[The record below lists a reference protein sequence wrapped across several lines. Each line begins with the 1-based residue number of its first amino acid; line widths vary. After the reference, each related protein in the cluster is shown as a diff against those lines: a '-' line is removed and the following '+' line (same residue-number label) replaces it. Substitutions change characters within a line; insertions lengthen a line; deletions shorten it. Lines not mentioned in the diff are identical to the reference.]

1 MTDDTVPPPVPV
13 RGLFEAH
20 LTVSDLQRSI
30 TFYRD
35 TIGLELGLSV
45 PNRNCAFFWIGD
57 AKDAMLGLWSI
68 GTMPIGLTLHIAFNV
83 DLKDLLDAPRHLRL
97 KRITPLSF
105 FGEETNEPSVLCW
118 MPAASIF
125 FRDPDGHLIEYLAIL
140 DEKPKPDLGIIPWN
154 KWLASKEEY
163 RR

>member
-13 RGLFEAH
+13 RGLFETH

-30 TFYRD
+30 AFYRD

-97 KRITPLSF
+97 NGITPLSF
-105 FGEETNEPSVLCW
+105 LGKKLMSQVYCVGCQLLPFSFV
-118 MPAASIF
+118 
-125 FRDPDGHLIEYLAIL
+125 IL
-140 DEKPKPDLGIIPWN
+140 MVI
-154 KWLASKEEY
+154 
-163 RR
+163 

>member
-1 MTDDTVPPPVPV
+1 MNDYIVPPVVPI
-13 RGLFEAH
+13 RGLFETH
-20 LTVSDLQRSI
+20 LTVSNLQRSI
-30 TFYRD
+30 VFYRD
-35 TIGLELGLSV
+35 TLGLELGLEV
-45 PNRNCAFFWIGD
+45 PNRDCAFFWIGD

-105 FGEETNEPSVLCW
+105 FGEETDEPSVLCW
-118 MPAASIF
+118 IPAASIF
-125 FRDPDGHLIEYLAIL
+125 FRDPDGHLIEYLSML
-140 DEKPKPDLGIIPWN
+140 DEESKPDLGIIPWN

>member
-1 MTDDTVPPPVPV
+1 
-13 RGLFEAH
+13 
-20 LTVSDLQRSI
+20 
-30 TFYRD
+30 
-35 TIGLELGLSV
+35 
-45 PNRNCAFFWIGD
+45 
-57 AKDAMLGLWSI
+57 
-68 GTMPIGLTLHIAFNV
+68 MPIGLTLHIAFNV

-125 FRDPDGHLIEYLAIL
+125 FRDPDGHLIEYLSML
-140 DEKPKPDLGIIPWN
+140 DEESKPDLGIIPWN